1 MTGWL
6 ADHVGRLPRLTAS
19 ASKLSSRQ
27 NLALGVESDDV
38 GRSLR
43 LKKRAT
49 TARPAGVVMHQDQ
62 LTIETVRGEDS
73 VSLRVTGE
81 IDLSTAP
88 LLREAA
94 LCALRHHSTTVDI
107 DLSGVPFMDSTGLE
121 VLLATRRRADLD
133 GGRLRL
139 IAPTSAVMRVIEV
152 TGLDR
157 LFEIDAAAP
166 PMTDPDPLPA

>member
-1 MTGWL
+1 
-6 ADHVGRLPRLTAS
+6 
-19 ASKLSSRQ
+19 
-27 NLALGVESDDV
+27 
-38 GRSLR
+38 
-43 LKKRAT
+43 
-49 TARPAGVVMHQDQ
+49 MHQDQ